1 MKSKK
6 VNKVTEQYEYT
17 EENFKDAINARESN
31 ISNIEQSND
40 HFLKQIEDIQHVI
53 DENELKIS
61 LGVDIVQP
69 KFKYETTDEWR
80 EYMIKMITEAI
91 EKNKQN
97 IADIKSKIEDNNKAL
112 VEEKARLKLIKEGIP
127 AWEDETF
134 NKNRK

>member
-1 MKSKK
+1 MK
-6 VNKVTEQYEYT
+6 VNKVTEKYEYT
-17 EENFKDAINARESN
+17 EEHFKDAINARESN

-53 DENELKIS
+53 DENELKII

-69 KFKYETTDEWR
+69 KFKYESTDEWR
-80 EYMIKMITEAI
+80 EYMVKMITEAI
-91 EKNKQN
+91 DKNKQN